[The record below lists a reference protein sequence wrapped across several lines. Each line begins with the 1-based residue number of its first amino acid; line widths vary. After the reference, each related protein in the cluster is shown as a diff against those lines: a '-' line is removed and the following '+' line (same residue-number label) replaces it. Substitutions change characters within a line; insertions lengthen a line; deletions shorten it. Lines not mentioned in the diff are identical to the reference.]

1 VNTALFS
8 IISVSTKGNYRE
20 RNFAE
25 LYVDIDK
32 YIQNHEN
39 AFIWRGTAYVSD
51 IKNILER
58 FLGKNKTEQ
67 ALRIFNLKYNIDS
80 QTETADSRFIKFSKT
95 FLREESERLLPKSL
109 LKA

>member
-1 VNTALFS
+1 M
-8 IISVSTKGNYRE
+8 KGNYRE

-58 FLGKNKTEQ
+58 FLGKKKTEQ
-67 ALRIFNLKYNIDS
+67 PC
-80 QTETADSRFIKFSKT
+80 
-95 FLREESERLLPKSL
+95 ESSTLNTISIRKQKLQIQDL
-109 LKA
+109 